1 METITT
7 YGLLMVMQ
15 FATLEQCEDWADKL
29 YGIGKT
35 GCFESYEYVE
45 WTLEELPPPRPE
57 FFYKG
62 KPS

>member
-7 YGLLMVMQ
+7 YGLLMVMR

-45 WTLEELPPPRPE
+45 WTLEDLPPPRPE
-57 FFYKG
+57 FFYK
-62 KPS
+62 KEPS

>member
-1 METITT
+1 
-7 YGLLMVMQ
+7 MVMK
-15 FATLEQCEDWADKL
+15 FATLEQCELWADKL
-29 YGIGKT
+29 YGVGQT

-45 WTLEELPPPRPE
+45 WTLKDLPPPRPE